1 MPAEP
6 EPGHSAC
13 EDDAGPEPAGTVR
26 RRRAPG
32 VAVAV
37 AGLGVAVVIFWWPC
51 LFGRMAP
58 LLADAQAQMLP
69 WRAERTPP
77 EKPRWDALLWDGM
90 AQYYPWRSFAAR
102 MARRGL
108 VPLWNP
114 HEFCGTPFVANGQ
127 SAFFYPPNWLFFIVD
142 TRYAFGLLAAMHYLL
157 AGLFVLLLGR
167 ELGLSAGAAVTGAVA
182 FMFGGFIV
190 AWTELPTLMNSAVWL
205 PAAAWAIERSFRR
218 PSITGP
224 VWLAVA
230 LAMTLL
236 AGHLQIAAYVCLT
249 AGAHLSARAVW
260 ALCRARR
267 GAVPGKALLLCVM
280 AFGAAACLA
289 AIQLLPTLELAKL
302 SSRGGVRADEAGF
315 RFRADRALKPV
326 MLPTFVLPDFLG
338 TPREWAE
345 HGLPYS
351 ETCGYVGKLT
361 LLLALVGLFGARPR
375 PAVFFAGLA
384 LIAVNAARGGVVARL
399 LYYHVPGMAQA
410 GGFARILCVYTFA
423 VAVLAALG
431 ADRLAQWCARAPA
444 SAGFVPRL
452 APWVGAAAAAL
463 IFVDLLAW
471 GRGFLPLSPRD
482 RVYPATAV
490 VERPRWDPG
499 KWRVLEVTHREDWTL
514 QRVPQAVLPP
524 NAAMAY
530 GYDSVQGY
538 DSLRPGIYDAFAGRV
553 NPEGFSPLTNGNMV
567 LLDNARADVL
577 SDAAVKWVVARDTE
591 PLRSERFLEAW
602 RGSGVILYED
612 QAASPRVRMVTR
624 YAPTAEPEVLSK
636 RFAEDPS
643 RIACDLGLPPERLE
657 VADTF
662 WPGWRAFADGR
673 EARIR
678 LLAPMFRQIPL
689 DPTTRHVDL
698 VYAPASFQVGAFVS
712 LVALALIGGCL
723 AFARAPRRRPLCGVT
738 CRR

>member
-13 EDDAGPEPAGTVR
+13 EGDAGPEPAGTVR

-32 VAVAV
+32 AALAV
-37 AGLGVAVVIFWWPC
+37 AGLGVGVVIFWWPC
-51 LFGRMAP
+51 LFGKMAP

-90 AQYYPWRSFAAR
+90 AQYYPWRSFATR

-142 TRYAFGLLAAMHYLL
+142 TRYAFGLLAAIHYLL
-157 AGLFVLLLGR
+157 AGLFVFLLGR
-167 ELGLSAGAAVTGAVA
+167 ELGLSSGAAVTGAVA

-218 PSITGP
+218 PSVTGP

-236 AGHLQIAAYVCLT
+236 AGHLQIAAYVWLT
-249 AGAHLSARAVW
+249 AGAHLAARAVW

-267 GAVPGKALLLCVM
+267 GVVPASALLHCVM
-280 AFGAAACLA
+280 AFGVAACLA
-289 AIQLLPTLELAKL
+289 AIQLLPTLELAKM

-315 RFRADRALKPV
+315 QFRAERALKPV
-326 MLPTFVLPDFLG
+326 MLTTFALPDSLG

-361 LLLALVGLFGARPR
+361 LLLALIGLLGVRSR
-375 PAVFFAGLA
+375 PAVFLASLA
-384 LIAVNAARGGVVARL
+384 LVAVNAASGGVAARG

-431 ADRLAQWCARAPA
+431 VDRLAQWCARAPA

-452 APWVGAAAAAL
+452 APWVGAVAAAL

-471 GRGFLPLSPRD
+471 GRGFLPLSPRE
-482 RVYPATAV
+482 RVYPPSPV
-490 VERPRWDPG
+490 VERLRALPQG
-499 KWRVLEVTHREDWTL
+499 ERVLAVTHRDNWRLE
-514 QRVPQAVLPP
+514 RVPDAVLPP
-524 NAAMAY
+524 NSACAY

-538 DSLRPGIYDAFAGRV
+538 DSLRLAIYDGLAGKI
-553 NPEGFSPLTNGNMV
+553 NPQGFSPIANGNMV
-567 LLDNARADVL
+567 LLDNLDASALDE
-577 SDAAVKWVVARDTE
+577 AAVSLVVVAETE
-591 PLRSERFLEAW
+591 PLSGQRFRERW
-602 RGSGVILYED
+602 RGSGVILY
-612 QAASPRVRMVTR
+612 QNMHAAPRLH
-624 YAPTAEPEVLSK
+624 YEPSRPLGFDALWVPSEPVGDPATIRAAVLSP
-636 RFAEDPS
+636 AVE
-643 RIACDLGLPPERLE
+643 GLT
-657 VADTF
+657 VADSYY
-662 WPGWRAFADGR
+662 PGWHASADGR
-673 EARIR
+673 EALVR
-678 LLAPMFRQIPL
+678 LLPPMFKEVPL
-689 DPTTRHVDL
+689 PHGTKHVEL

-723 AFARAPRRRPLCGVT
+723 TFAQAQRRRAGVE
-738 CRR
+738 